1 MANHP
6 GTALRI
12 WGCGK
17 KEGNRVCYLRS
28 FLPISF
34 ASPHLTPPLHFL
46 DLPLSLV
53 SAIGCTVRTW
63 TSAGSRLCG
72 RMILHV
78 VCTLWPLYFYL
89 LPPFFQPFL
98 IFIFRLCILFLPAP
112 SNYLPSYYLCRPP
125 PLPIVYHTTRRPHPH
140 LRVINDL
147 SIAT

>member
-6 GTALRI
+6 GTALHI

-17 KEGNRVCYLRS
+17 KEGNSVCYLRS

-89 LPPFFQPFL
+89 LPPFFHPFL
-98 IFIFRLCILFLPAP
+98 IFIFRLCILFL
-112 SNYLPSYYLCRPP
+112 SGSEQLSTFLL
-125 PLPIVYHTTRRPHPH
+125 PLPTTTTTYRVPHNPTASSS
-140 LRVINDL
+140 LTSNK
-147 SIAT
+147 